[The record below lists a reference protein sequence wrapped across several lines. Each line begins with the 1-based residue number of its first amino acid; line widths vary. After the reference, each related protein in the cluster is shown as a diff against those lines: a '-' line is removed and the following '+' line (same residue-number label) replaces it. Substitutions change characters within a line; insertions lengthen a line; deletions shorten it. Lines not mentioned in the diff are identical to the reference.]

1 MRRKRYG
8 FLSILLAFVMAF
20 TTILPSGVGQMVAK
34 AEETPESV
42 SLSTYDIWP
51 EDGAKWTSA
60 PMENDNWSYDSNVY
74 VYEDKTEEIDT
85 SQLPS
90 TSTKA
95 IHFSDKG
102 NGSYFQ
108 LYETI
113 AVLPAG
119 TYTLSTLLM
128 GEKAHLTLFVG
139 DQSAAST
146 CDATAWNEWI
156 PAKETFIVT
165 ETRENVKIGFY
176 LNVDAEGW
184 GYIDQLYISGKSAS
198 AGSGITLAD
207 LSALIA
213 KAPVNDETVGFQA
226 ASAQALGSALSA
238 AQALVAAGS
247 ASAEEIAQA
256 YQALDAALKGL
267 VYEDPS
273 IQVEK
278 VAGLSERP
286 DFIKGVDI
294 SSYLSETASGVVYKN
309 QAGKAVSG
317 ADFIKMFAEQGINYI
332 RLRVWNEPYDLD
344 SSGNKL
350 YYGGGNNDMDTT
362 LELCKIIKKY
372 NNVYASTGG
381 AIKVLIDLQ
390 YSDFWA
396 DPDKQTAPK
405 AWKDMD
411 ITAKT
416 EAVKNFTKD
425 CLKQVEETGVTIGM
439 VQIGNETNTG
449 ICGTKYD
456 TEDYYA
462 VFRAGCDAVEEYN
475 EANGYTREN
484 GSWIKR
490 VVHFTDP
497 QSAST
502 TFAKSLKDHNVS
514 YDVYATSYYPFWHGT
529 TENLKTMLSDIAKTC
544 GCEVMV
550 AETQY
555 VYTNEDYDGA
565 DNQAYEGKE
574 NINLTQW
581 PVSVQ
586 GQANE
591 IRDVINA
598 VAQVG
603 NAGIG
608 MFYWEPGWLGVGN
621 AYNADGTL
629 NETALAENRQK
640 WNTYG
645 SGWASD
651 YAKSYDEQA
660 AKWGGGG
667 TNNENASLF
676 DFTGNP
682 LASLNVF
689 KYVNYGAVA
698 QVKSFYR
705 ADPLDAVVVPMG
717 TSASELVAQLAASV
731 GFSYNDKTTGSA
743 SITWNSAKLE
753 ELAKT
758 ISTTSA
764 IGNSFIAEGSI
775 SVGGT
780 EHKVTCEI
788 LVAPRENLLV
798 NGDFEKSVGEE
809 WSFENGKV
817 LWWGG
822 DNPRNGI
829 GAVILNTYSSA
840 SEDADANG
848 CFSDCMSQEVTG
860 LDAGTYEIK
869 GFFEGLD
876 GAGARTGEE
885 ITISAVYGDGQS
897 VKSDPIR
904 LNGWMSWQSA
914 TVSVVITEDMV
925 KAGKNSITV
934 KVNVCLQKDS
944 WGSVDDIYLYK
955 VEEAADDTNPD
966 DSSGNTSSG
975 STSSGSQTTPQPDNT
990 SVVANPDGG
999 TTETRKNV
1007 EKNQAGNTV
1016 SVTTVTVRDASGRIT
1031 SVTET
1036 SVIANAAS
1044 GTSATVTVE
1053 TNGVSIVSASAD
1065 VVKAGAKTATGR
1077 VNGTISSAVVK
1088 QIVEA
1093 AKTSDVLIRQTVT
1106 NTDGSTRFT
1115 VEVHAQDL
1123 AAGGAL
1129 KIMKLDPK
1137 TNEYYL
1143 CNAKD
1148 YEVSKDGG
1156 VSLILKTAGN
1166 FVLLNEKDAK
1176 AASDAILK
1184 TIKVKKSSASVKAG
1198 KTVTAALNSALNMKN
1213 VSKIT
1218 YTTSNKAVA
1227 AVDKKGKVTAKK
1239 SGTVSIKVKVVL
1251 KNGETKTVTMKV
1263 TVKK

>member
-8 FLSILLAFVMAF
+8 FLSILLAFVLAF
-20 TTILPSGVGQMVAK
+20 ATILPSGVGQMVAK
-34 AEETPESV
+34 AEETNYIVNGDFENGDSIEPWTFTIV
-42 SLSTYDIWP
+42 SGSDLPTASISDWAKCSGEKGLVLNNPWKDNSSTP
-51 EDGAKWTSA
+51 QEVKLT
-60 PMENDNWSYDSNVY
+60 
-74 VYEDKTEEIDT
+74 
-85 SQLPS
+85 Q
-90 TSTKA
+90 
-95 IHFSDKG
+95 
-102 NGSYFQ
+102 
-108 LYETI
+108 TI
-113 AVLPAG
+113 ATLPAG
-119 TYTLSTLLM
+119 DYKFSVTMAGFDYVSSGFKLIKNGEVDESSWTDNCSTDWNDFQTYTIDILVDSDQTNYEIGFDLWLSASDKSLLLDDIS
-128 GEKAHLTLFVG
+128 LTAV
-139 DQSAAST
+139 S
-146 CDATAWNEWI
+146 
-156 PAKETFIVT
+156 T
-165 ETRENVKIGFY
+165 ETPSAPLENLK
-176 LNVDAEGW
+176 
-184 GYIDQLYISGKSAS
+184 
-198 AGSGITLAD
+198 TL
-207 LSALIA
+207 IK
-213 KAPVNDETVGFQA
+213 KAPSNYETAGFQA

-238 AQALVAAGS
+238 AQELVEAGS

-309 QAGKAVSG
+309 QAGEVVSG
-317 ADFIKMFAEQGINYI
+317 KEFIKMFAEQGINYI
-332 RLRVWNEPYDLD
+332 RLRVWNAPYDLD
-344 SSGNKL
+344 SSGKKL

-362 LELCKIIKKY
+362 LELCKIIKEY

-717 TSASELVAQLAASV
+717 TSASELVAKLAASV
-731 GFSYNDKTTGSA
+731 GFSYNDKTTGSV

-758 ISTTSA
+758 ISTTNA

-955 VEEAADDTNPD
+955 VEGAADDTNPD

-975 STSSGSQTTPQPDNT
+975 STSSGSQTTLQPDNT

-999 TTETRKNV
+999 TTETRKDV
-1007 EKNQAGNTV
+1007 EQNQAGNAV
-1016 SVTTVTVRDASGRIT
+1016 SVTTVTVKDASGRIT
-1031 SVTET
+1031 SVTKT
-1036 SVIANAAS
+1036 SVIANAAN

-1053 TNGVSIVSASAD
+1053 TNGVGVVSAAAD
-1065 VVKAGAKTATGR
+1065 VTREGKLTATGR
-1077 VNGTISSAVVK
+1077 VNGTISAAVVK

-1093 AKTSDVLIRQTVT
+1093 AETSDVLIRQTVT

-1123 AAGGAL
+1123 TAGRAL

-1156 VSLILKTAGN
+1156 VNLTLKTAGN

-1198 KTVTAALNSALNMKN
+1198 KTVTAALNSAFNMKN